1 MENKDKLK
9 ELREKLKLSQV
20 KFAEKFSV
28 PVRTIQ
34 DWESGRREM
43 RNYII
48 EMMYRIVELES
59 K

>member
-9 ELREKLKLSQV
+9 ELREKLELSQV

>member
-9 ELREKLKLSQV
+9 ELREKLELSQV
-20 KFAEKFSV
+20 KFAEKFCV